1 MKKLWEEL
9 CEIGGIKFYDTPE
22 MGIACRV
29 SEINRAV
36 TGEAERN
43 NFKQD
48 ILEYEHV
55 KAAFPNLEKRKK
67 QIQYLEYNQT
77 PKRLFISLRLV
88 LVHLEGGSSDKY
100 KEGWDRVSQAI
111 KGDPILKSTPCFA
124 SVKEILLQ
132 GEEDSILKST
142 PYLTDQEEI
151 MKESCEIEGITFYN
165 TSEMGIA
172 CRVSEVNTV
181 IAGAPNRGS
190 FKQKMIGYGH
200 VKDAFPDSEERD
212 KQIQYL
218 EYLGGGKQLF
228 ISLELVLIHLRRSKA
243 KKYKKEHNR
252 LLQSIKSNSI
262 LLKNTTP
269 NLNTASNSA
278 TTSPLKQQLLPTMEE
293 EEYSFLYIAKAG
305 IVDAPAADV
314 TNPLDIHFGI
324 TAGDPKNRIKAI
336 TSGSYKAQLVATI
349 AFRGTQERS
358 GGGKIACE
366 ECVAL
371 ETWFKTNP
379 RWLGIRGSDES
390 FRYEESWKELLREIE
405 ASPNTGHP
413 LYSLYPDSPVISEL
427 VPEPLISKIH
437 DLGETREMQE
447 IARFS
452 IGNVIPTGELKAF
465 FEDEWIVI
473 HGLIPIK
480 KR

>member
-1 MKKLWEEL
+1 MEELWKEL
-9 CEIGGIKFYDTPE
+9 CEIEGIKFYDTPK
-22 MGIACRV
+22 MGVACRM

-36 TGEAERN
+36 TGEANRN
-43 NFKQD
+43 NFKKD
-48 ILEYEHV
+48 ILRYEYV
-55 KAAFPNLEKRKK
+55 KNTFPDPEEREN
-67 QIQYLEYNQT
+67 QIQYLEYNGT
-77 PKRLFISLRLV
+77 PERLFISLKLV
-88 LVHLEGGSSDKY
+88 LVHLESGSSHKY
-100 KEGWDRVSQAI
+100 KEGWNRVSQAI
-111 KGDPILKSTPCFA
+111 KENPILKSTPCFT
-124 SVKEILLQ
+124 SIREILSQ
-132 GEEDSILKST
+132 GEEDSILRST
-142 PYLTDQEEI
+142 PYPTDQEEI
-151 MKESCEIEGITFYN
+151 VKELCEIEGIKFYD
-165 TSEMGIA
+165 TPEMSIA
-172 CRVSEVNTV
+172 CRVSEVNTA

-190 FKQKMIGYGH
+190 LRQEILDYEH
-200 VKDAFPDSEERD
+200 VKEVFPNAEERD

-218 EYLGGGKQLF
+218 EYLGARKQLF
-228 ISLELVLIHLRRSKA
+228 ISLKLVLIHLEKSNP
-243 KKYKKEHNR
+243 KKYREECNR
-252 LLQSIKSNSI
+252 VLQSIKSNST
-262 LLKNTTP
+262 LLKNTIP
-269 NLNTASNSA
+269 NLNTALNSVTA
-278 TTSPLKQQLLPTMEE
+278 SPLKQQLLPTMEE

-324 TAGDPKNRIKAI
+324 TAGDPKNRVKAI

-349 AFRGTQERS
+349 AFRGTQERR
-358 GGGKIACE
+358 GGGKVACE

-379 RWLGIRGSDES
+379 QWLNIRGSDES
-390 FRYEESWKELLREIE
+390 FRYEDPWKELLREIE
-405 ASPNTGHP
+405 VSPNTGHP